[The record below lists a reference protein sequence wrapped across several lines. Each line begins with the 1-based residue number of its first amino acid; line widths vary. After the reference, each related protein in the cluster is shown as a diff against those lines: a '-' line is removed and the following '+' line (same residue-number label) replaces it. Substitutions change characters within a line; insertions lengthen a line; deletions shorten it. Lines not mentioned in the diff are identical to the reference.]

1 MPTLGPGADPAET
14 GAMTEQGAERYRHLP
29 PPVRLEDTV
38 EVKETDPAPDPAG
51 GRDPERDF
59 MLRYAG

>member
-1 MPTLGPGADPAET
+1 
-14 GAMTEQGAERYRHLP
+14 MTERDARHDIEPTEDAERYRHLP
-29 PPVRLEDTV
+29 EPIDLEETISTKEV
-38 EVKETDPAPDPAG
+38 EPAPDPDA

>member
-1 MPTLGPGADPAET
+1 MTFGNVWSAADT
-14 GAMTEQGAERYRHLP
+14 GSMTEQGAERYRHLP
-29 PPVRLEDTV
+29 PPVRVED
-38 EVKETDPAPDPAG
+38 KATDPAPDPAG

>member
-1 MPTLGPGADPAET
+1 MTLGKVWSVADTEP
-14 GAMTEQGAERYRHLP
+14 MTEQGAERYRHLP
-29 PPVRLEDTV
+29 PPVRVEDTV
-38 EVKETDPAPDPAG
+38 AVKATDPAPDPAG

>member
-1 MPTLGPGADPAET
+1 MLGPAAAAADT
-14 GAMTEQGAERYRHLP
+14 GAKTEQAAEPYRHLP

-38 EVKETDPAPDPAG
+38 AVTDTDPVPDPEA

>member
-1 MPTLGPGADPAET
+1 
-14 GAMTEQGAERYRHLP
+14 MTEHGAERYRHLP

-38 EVKETDPAPDPAG
+38 EVKETAAAPDPDG
-51 GRDPERDF
+51 GRAPERDF